1 MVMRIL
7 ITNDDGINSPAL
19 VKLAQWAR
27 KLGEVTV
34 IAPKYEQSGKSH
46 AIDFSRKME
55 IKKVD
60 FPIDCDA
67 WYMDSTPADCIRFAM
82 IGFEDTFDLVLSGM
96 NKGYNIGHSTAYSGT
111 LGAAC
116 EATHFGLKA
125 IAFSTDVS
133 AFDPAFEALD
143 MVYNYITENGL
154 LDHTDILNVNIPDKG
169 INGIRITRR
178 GGPFYTDQFV
188 LQSDGTYMHI
198 GEPVKSDFTDLSYDL
213 DAVMNG
219 YVSITPMSA
228 DKTDLI
234 AYEKIK
240 F

>member
-1 MVMRIL
+1 MRIL

-19 VKLAQWAR
+19 MKLAKWAT

-34 IAPKYEQSGKSH
+34 VAPKIEQSGKSH

-60 FPIDCDA
+60 FIEGCEA

-82 IGFEDTFDLVLSGM
+82 IAFEGKFDLVFSGM
-96 NKGYNIGHSTAYSGT
+96 NKGYNVGQSIAYSGT
-111 LGAAC
+111 VGAAC

-125 IAFSTDVS
+125 IAFSTDIT
-133 AFDPAFEALD
+133 ALEPAFEALD
-143 MVYNYITENGL
+143 MVYEYISENAL
-154 LDHTDILNVNIPDKG
+154 LEYTDVLNVNIPDKG
-169 INGIRITRR
+169 IKGFSITRR

-188 LQSDGTYMHI
+188 LQDDGTYMHI
-198 GEPVKSDFTDLSYDL
+198 GEPVVADWNDISYDL

-219 YVSITPMSA
+219 YVSITPLSA
-228 DKTDLI
+228 DKTNLE
-234 AYEKIK
+234 AYNKMRS
-240 F
+240 

>member
-1 MVMRIL
+1 MRIL

-19 VKLAQWAR
+19 QKLVMWAR

-34 IAPKYEQSGKSH
+34 VAPKYEQSGKSH

-60 FPIDCDA
+60 SFEGCEA
-67 WYMDSTPADCIRFAM
+67 WYMDSTPADCVRFAL
-82 IGFEDTFDLVLSGM
+82 ISFGDKFDIVFSGM
-96 NKGYNIGHSTAYSGT
+96 NMGYNVGHSTAYSGT

-125 IAFSTDVS
+125 IAFSTDIS
-133 AFDPAFEALD
+133 ALDPAFEALD
-143 MVYNYITENGL
+143 SVYEYITENKL
-154 LDHTDILNVNIPDKG
+154 LDNTDILNVNIPDNG
-169 INGIRITRR
+169 INGFRITRR

-188 LQSDGTYMHI
+188 LQNDGTYMHI
-198 GEPVKSDFTDLSYDL
+198 GEPVVTDWTDLSRDL

-228 DKTDLI
+228 DKTDLA
-234 AYEKIK
+234 AYEKMK